1 MRVEEMYFIEAE
13 AAAHTDG
20 AKGAALLNTFMKTYR
35 DANYNCTLSNS
46 DEVVQEVVLQKRIEL
61 WGEGR
66 TFFDIKRLNMSV
78 TRAYDGTNFPKPVR
92 YNTNGR
98 PAWMNFVLPKFEGVY
113 NTPVYNYNNPDPSG
127 RYRPVK

>member
-1 MRVEEMYFIEAE
+1 
-13 AAAHTDG
+13 
-20 AKGAALLNTFMKTYR
+20 
-35 DANYNCTLSNS
+35 
-46 DEVVQEVVLQKRIEL
+46 
-61 WGEGR
+61 
-66 TFFDIKRLNMSV
+66 MSV